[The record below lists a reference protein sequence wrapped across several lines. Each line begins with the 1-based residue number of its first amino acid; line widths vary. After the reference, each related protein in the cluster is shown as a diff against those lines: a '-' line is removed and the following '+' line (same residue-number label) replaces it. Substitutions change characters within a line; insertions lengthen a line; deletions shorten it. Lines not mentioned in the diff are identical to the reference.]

1 MEGLFLEV
9 FICILNSEGKKKTVK
24 SSFIEEGRRSYVII
38 NKKNPT
44 SFVIDMY
51 TIVKCDVFLPQHHIV
66 KSSELFLL
74 IKFVYSWYR
83 AM

>member
-9 FICILNSEGKKKTVK
+9 FICILNSEGKKTVK

-38 NKKNPT
+38 KKNPT

-66 KSSELFLL
+66 KSSALFLL
-74 IKFVYSWYR
+74 IKFVYNSWYR